1 MNAISV
7 SSMRIVTVLV
17 AVLSVAACSTTNKLP
32 EPVTTE
38 QLVESSAVVSAI
50 DVPARML
57 TVTTQDGSRADV
69 MLDPTVKNIDRIR
82 VGDRVVV
89 SYYQGIAAEVKQPGE
104 GVKGVETT
112 AAEGVAAPGESPGAA
127 VGTKV
132 RTTVSVVAVDKKQN
146 TITVRKH
153 DGSSRTLNV
162 VKAKGQE
169 FIRQLHV
176 GDEVEIAYTEAVAV
190 SVRPAE

>member
-1 MNAISV
+1 MKAIPV
-7 SSMRIVTVLV
+7 GSMRIVAILV
-17 AVLSVAACSTTNKLP
+17 AAAGCRGLQQHTKLP
-32 EPVTTE
+32 DPVTTE
-38 QLVESSAVVSAI
+38 QLVESSAIVTAI
-50 DVPARML
+50 DIPARML

-112 AAEGVAAPGESPGAA
+112 AAEGVAAPGEAPGAA

-132 RTTVSVVAVDKKQN
+132 RTTVSVVAIDTKQN

-169 FIRQLHV
+169 FISHLRV

>member
-1 MNAISV
+1 MKAILVGSIRGATMLALV
-7 SSMRIVTVLV
+7 LGIVACASST
-17 AVLSVAACSTTNKLP
+17 KLP
-32 EPVTTE
+32 DPVSTE

-57 TVTTQDGSRADV
+57 TVTTDDGKRADV

-104 GVKGVETT
+104 GVKGVESTGT
-112 AAEGVAAPGESPGAA
+112 EAVAASGQQPAAA
-127 VGTKV
+127 VGTKL
-132 RTTVSVVAVDKKQN
+132 RTTVSVVAVDTKQN

-153 DGSSRTLNV
+153 DGTSRTLNV

-169 FIRQLHV
+169 FISHLRV

-190 SVRPAE
+190 AVRPAE